1 MARTELLLSLRG
13 KPAIYPVHCLPDR
26 SANRQA
32 TVPSAHP
39 PSSLR
44 CTLHPRPRTAAASS
58 ASCPLHAGCSIARA
72 PRPLRCSRAAA
83 RREYAATS
91 KNPGRVV
98 QRRRRPA
105 NHPGRPPTMAT
116 NARVATRASRTVGD
130 GAVTAGARGSWT
142 LAAATARRRA
152 GEGEAA
158 PRASSLGDRSRPSA
172 RLPGAR
178 APARTWGRGK
188 RQRNLPV
195 CG

>member
-1 MARTELLLSLRG
+1 MGKKKRPKVTCSLVINSLTGTVLYGPPNQELSAMPRTELSFPCEGRG
-13 KPAIYPVHCLPDR
+13 SHLPCHCLSDR
-26 SANRQA
+26 FVNRQA
-32 TVPSAHP
+32 SVPSAHP

-98 QRRRRPA
+98 QRRHRPA

-116 NARVATRASRTVGD
+116 NVPAPRPENPTRPPTRASR
-130 GAVTAGARGSWT
+130 
-142 LAAATARRRA
+142 LAQAERSATAPLRRGRA
-152 GEGEAA
+152 
-158 PRASSLGDRSRPSA
+158 D
-172 RLPGAR
+172 PGR
-178 APARTWGRGK
+178 
-188 RQRNLPV
+188 
-195 CG
+195 

>member
-1 MARTELLLSLRG
+1 VGKKNRPKVTCSHVNSLTGTVIWSTVPNQELCAMARTELLLSLRG

-32 TVPSAHP
+32 SVPSAHP

-116 NARVATRASRTVGD
+116 NVPAPRPENRTTPPPRASR
-130 GAVTAGARGSWT
+130 
-142 LAAATARRRA
+142 LAQAERSATAPLRRGRV
-152 GEGEAA
+152 
-158 PRASSLGDRSRPSA
+158 D
-172 RLPGAR
+172 PGR
-178 APARTWGRGK
+178 
-188 RQRNLPV
+188 
-195 CG
+195 